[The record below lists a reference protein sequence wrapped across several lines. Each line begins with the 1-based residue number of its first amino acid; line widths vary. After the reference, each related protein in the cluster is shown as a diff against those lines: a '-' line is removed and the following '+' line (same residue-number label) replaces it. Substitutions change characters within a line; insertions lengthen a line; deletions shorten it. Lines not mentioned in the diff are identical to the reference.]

1 MNIQTNIN
9 RTQHITLRIGQT
21 QTNSNTKTN
30 KTMANVY
37 NNNANNIN
45 TNYDDTGSFDE
56 NNISQ
61 YRLCVGGYMHVNQH
75 SYILCIPRV
84 DYRTTKMEVARA
96 LENQLLTSGNGNSGE
111 IENFEY
117 VQNVTFIRAFDQITF
132 EALTNS
138 RSSSSSSSS
147 SSSPLV
153 YDPWYKIA
161 MVKIDIPPSYDEI
174 FGKEYYTNGEDA
186 FYNGVCSGD
195 LVINSWCDAFFI
207 AHPRTYFQQQSQQQ
221 QQQSKPEKKEV
232 CEYRDGAFQKW
243 SYEYKLRQ
251 LERKLKEYENT
262 FRQYELDTLRN
273 QNTVNEYAESIRFLT
288 RRRLDSPE
296 LHGLHSSGVPITTYI
311 SALHNR
317 YARVCVSD
325 TSFLEANRNMKLK
338 QMNGHVISACD
349 DCDACQ
355 ELIHSVDRT
364 PVEYRDEVFDS
375 IEKMICKV
383 NRSVHKFE
391 MLHLI
396 AERSLFGLRNRR
408 VFEDFGMYLNTA
420 LEIVEEITSRVS
432 TFTQD
437 LEYARCYGQLSYQ
450 SSCPFSTASTG
461 GDYYDYAE
469 DAHDEYDDH
478 EDNTG
483 IESVQKMLHYFD
495 ERNQELYKQ
504 QQQEQQ
510 QEEEQP
516 AQEEKTPCANFK
528 LDTSGNGV
536 YYEEDVIIEGQEDDA
551 GTVTVHTE
559 VEESVTTVNATIEE
573 TNTQEKQKKKGRWL
587 SWF

>member
-1 MNIQTNIN
+1 MT
-9 RTQHITLRIGQT
+9 
-21 QTNSNTKTN
+21 
-30 KTMANVY
+30 NVY
-37 NNNANNIN
+37 ETVNNNIN
-45 TNYDDTGSFDE
+45 NANYDDTGSFDA

-61 YRLCVGGYMHVNQH
+61 HRLCIGGYMHVNKH
-75 SYILCIPRV
+75 SYILCFPRV
-84 DYRTTKMEVARA
+84 SYRTTKMEVARA
-96 LENQLLTSGNGNSGE
+96 VENQLLTSGNGNSGE

-147 SSSPLV
+147 SPLV

-174 FGKEYYTNGEDA
+174 FGKEYYTDGEDA

-207 AHPRTYFQQQSQQQ
+207 AHPRTYFQEQSQQQ
-221 QQQSKPEKKEV
+221 QQQQSQLKPEKKEV
-232 CEYRDGAFQKW
+232 CEYQDGAFQKW

-262 FRQYELDTLRN
+262 IRQYELDTLRN

-288 RRRLDSPE
+288 RQRLDSPE

-311 SALHNR
+311 SALNNR
-317 YARVCVSD
+317 YARVCISD

-391 MLHLI
+391 MLHLN

-450 SSCPFSTASTG
+450 SSCPFLVTAASTG
-461 GDYYDYAE
+461 GSYYDYAE

-495 ERNQELYKQ
+495 ERNQELYNQQQQQQQLAQQQEQ

-510 QEEEQP
+510 LAQEEE
-516 AQEEKTPCANFK
+516 TPCANFK

-551 GTVTVHTE
+551 GTVTVHTQ
-559 VEESVTTVNATIEE
+559 VEESVTTVNATTEE
-573 TNTQEKQKKKGRWL
+573 TNTQDKQKKKGRWL

>member
-1 MNIQTNIN
+1 MNIQININ
-9 RTQHITLRIGQT
+9 RTQHITYSKHN
-21 QTNSNTKTN
+21 TNNGNKYTMTNTYGTG
-30 KTMANVY
+30 TVI
-37 NNNANNIN
+37 NNNTNI
-45 TNYDDTGSFDE
+45 YDDAGSFDE

-61 YRLCVGGYMHVNQH
+61 HRLCCGRYMHINKYG
-75 SYILCIPRV
+75 YILCIPHIA
-84 DYRTTKMEVARA
+84 YSTTKMEVARA
-96 LENQLLTSGNGNSGE
+96 VENQILTSGSGKSSE

-117 VQNVTFIRAFDQITF
+117 VQNVTFIRAFDQIAF
-132 EALTNS
+132 DALTNS
-138 RSSSSSSSS
+138 RSSSSES
-147 SSSPLV
+147 

-161 MVKIDIPPSYDEI
+161 VVNIDIPPSYDEI
-174 FGKEYYTNGEDA
+174 FGREFYTNGEDA
-186 FYNGVCSGD
+186 FYHGVCSGD

-207 AHPRTYFQQQSQQQ
+207 AHPRTYFQEQPQQPQQP
-221 QQQSKPEKKEV
+221 QSKTVKKEV
-232 CEYRDGAFQKW
+232 CEYQDGAFQKW
-243 SYEYKLRQ
+243 KYESRLKQ
-251 LERKLKEYENT
+251 LERKLKEYENA

-288 RRRLDSPE
+288 RQRLDSPE
-296 LHGLHSSGVPITTYI
+296 LNGLHSGGIPITTYI
-311 SALHNR
+311 SALNNR
-317 YARVCVSD
+317 YARVCISD
-325 TSFLEANRNMKLK
+325 TTFLEVNRNMKLK

-364 PVEYRDEVFDS
+364 PVEYRAAVFDS
-375 IEKMICKV
+375 IQTMICKV

-391 MLHLI
+391 MLHLN

-420 LEIVEEITSRVS
+420 LEIIEEVTSRVS

-450 SSCPFSTASTG
+450 SSCPFSITASTG

-478 EDNTG
+478 EDNAG
-483 IESVQKMLHYFD
+483 IESTQQMLHHFD

-504 QQQEQQ
+504 QQEQQQQQEQEQEQQ
-510 QEEEQP
+510 Q
-516 AQEEKTPCANFK
+516 AQEEETPCANFK

-536 YYEEDVIIEGQEDDA
+536 YYEDDVIIEGQEDDVGA
-551 GTVTVHTE
+551 VKVHTQ
-559 VEESVTTVNATIEE
+559 VEEEGATVNAVTEE
-573 TNTQEKQKKKGRWL
+573 TNKQEKQKKKGGWIS

>member
-1 MNIQTNIN
+1 MANTYATMENNNIN
-9 RTQHITLRIGQT
+9 NIYDDAG
-21 QTNSNTKTN
+21 SF
-30 KTMANVY
+30 
-37 NNNANNIN
+37 NANNI
-45 TNYDDTGSFDE
+45 
-56 NNISQ
+56 SQ
-61 YRLCVGGYMHVNQH
+61 HRLCVGGYMHINKH

-84 DYRTTKMEVARA
+84 PYSTTKMEVARA
-96 LENQLLTSGNGNSGE
+96 VENQLLTSGNGNSGE

-117 VQNVTFIRAFDQITF
+117 VQNVTFIRAFDQVTF

-147 SSSPLV
+147 QSS

-161 MVKIDIPPSYDEI
+161 MVKIDIPPNYDEYAV
-174 FGKEYYTNGEDA
+174 EYYTNGEDA
-186 FYNGVCSGD
+186 FYHGVCRGD

-221 QQQSKPEKKEV
+221 QPQSKTVKKEV
-232 CEYRDGAFQKW
+232 CEYQDGAFQKW

-262 FRQYELDTLRN
+262 IRQYELDTLRN

-288 RRRLDSPE
+288 RQRLDSPE

-311 SALHNR
+311 SALNNR
-317 YARVCVSD
+317 YARVCISD

-364 PVEYRDEVFDS
+364 PLEYRAEVFDS
-375 IEKMICKV
+375 IQTMICKV
-383 NRSVHKFE
+383 NKSVHAFE
-391 MLHLI
+391 NLHLN

-420 LEIVEEITSRVS
+420 LEIIEEITSRVS

-437 LEYARCYGQLSYQ
+437 LEYARCYGQLSYR
-450 SSCPFSTASTG
+450 S
-461 GDYYDYAE
+461 YYDYAE
-469 DAHDEYDDH
+469 DAHDEYDDGH
-478 EDNTG
+478 DDNTG

-495 ERNQELYKQ
+495 EGNQELYKQ
-504 QQQEQQ
+504 QQEQQ
-510 QEEEQP
+510 QQQDQQQP
-516 AQEEKTPCANFK
+516 AQEEDTPCTKFK
-528 LDTSGNGV
+528 LDTSGYGV

-551 GTVTVHTE
+551 GAVKVHTQVDE
-559 VEESVTTVNATIEE
+559 TITVNTTTEE
-573 TNTQEKQKKKGRWL
+573 TGKKENQKKKGGWL

>member
-1 MNIQTNIN
+1 
-9 RTQHITLRIGQT
+9 
-21 QTNSNTKTN
+21 
-30 KTMANVY
+30 MANTY
-37 NNNANNIN
+37 TTMENNSSY
-45 TNYDDTGSFDE
+45 NYDDTGLFDA

-61 YRLCVGGYMHVNQH
+61 HRLCVGGYMHISQH

-84 DYRTTKMEVARA
+84 PYSTTKMEVARA
-96 LENQLLTSGNGNSGE
+96 VENQLLTLGKGDSGE

-117 VQNVTFIRAFDQITF
+117 VQNVTFIRAFDQVTF

-138 RSSSSSSSS
+138 RSSSQSSSSQS
-147 SSSPLV
+147 S

-161 MVKIDIPPSYDEI
+161 MVKIDIPPNYDEYAV
-174 FGKEYYTNGEDA
+174 EYYTNGEDA
-186 FYNGVCSGD
+186 FYHGVCRGD

-207 AHPRTYFQQQSQQQ
+207 AHPRTYFQSQEQQQ
-221 QQQSKPEKKEV
+221 QPQSKIVKKEV
-232 CEYRDGAFQKW
+232 CEYQDSAFQKW
-243 SYEYKLRQ
+243 KYESRLKQ
-251 LERKLKEYENT
+251 LERKLKEHENT
-262 FRQYELDTLRN
+262 IRQYELDTCRN
-273 QNTVNEYAESIRFLT
+273 QNMVNEYAESIQFLT

-296 LHGLHSSGVPITTYI
+296 LHGLHSGGIPMTTYI
-311 SALHNR
+311 SALNNR
-317 YARVCVSD
+317 YSRVCISD

-364 PVEYRDEVFDS
+364 PLEYRAEVFDS
-375 IEKMICKV
+375 IQTMICKV
-383 NRSVHKFE
+383 NKSVHAFE
-391 MLHLI
+391 NLHLN

-420 LEIVEEITSRVS
+420 LEIIEEITSRVS

-437 LEYARCYGQLSYQ
+437 LEYARCYGQLS
-450 SSCPFSTASTG
+450 CPFSVTTASTG
-461 GDYYDYAE
+461 GSYYDYAE
-469 DAHDEYDDH
+469 DAHDEYDDGH
-478 EDNTG
+478 DDNTG

-495 ERNQELYKQ
+495 EGNQELYKQ
-504 QQQEQQ
+504 QQEQQ
-510 QEEEQP
+510 QQQDQQQP
-516 AQEEKTPCANFK
+516 AQEEETPCTNFK

-551 GTVTVHTE
+551 GAVKVHTQVDE
-559 VEESVTTVNATIEE
+559 TITVNTTTEE
-573 TNTQEKQKKKGRWL
+573 TGKKENQKKKGGWL

>member
-1 MNIQTNIN
+1 MTN
-9 RTQHITLRIGQT
+9 TYGTET
-21 QTNSNTKTN
+21 VTNNNST
-30 KTMANVY
+30 NVY
-37 NNNANNIN
+37 
-45 TNYDDTGSFDE
+45 DDAGSFDA

-61 YRLCVGGYMHVNQH
+61 HRLCGGRYMHIHKN

-84 DYRTTKMEVARA
+84 DYNTTKMGVSRA
-96 LENQLLTSGNGNSGE
+96 VENQILTSGRGNSSE
-111 IENFEY
+111 IENFKY
-117 VQNVTFIRAFDQITF
+117 VQNVTFIQAFDQVAF
-132 EALTNS
+132 DALTNS
-138 RSSSSSSSS
+138 MSSSSSLLNGSC
-147 SSSPLV
+147 
-153 YDPWYKIA
+153 DPWYKIA
-161 MVKIDIPPSYDEI
+161 MVNIDIPPSYDEI
-174 FGKEYYTNGEDA
+174 FGTEFYTNCEDA

-207 AHPRTYFQQQSQQQ
+207 AHPRTYFQEQQQ
-221 QQQSKPEKKEV
+221 QEQQEQQQSKTVKKEV
-232 CEYRDGAFQKW
+232 CEYQDSAFQKW
-243 SYEYKLRQ
+243 KYESRLKQ
-251 LERKLKEYENT
+251 LDRKLKEYENA
-262 FRQYELDTLRN
+262 FRQYELDACRN

-288 RRRLDSPE
+288 RQRLDSPE

-311 SALHNR
+311 SALNNR

-325 TSFLEANRNMKLK
+325 ASFLEVNRNMKLK
-338 QMNGHVISACD
+338 QMNGHVINACD

-364 PVEYRDEVFDS
+364 PVEYRAEVFDS

-391 MLHLI
+391 TLHLN

-420 LEIVEEITSRVS
+420 LEIIEEITSRTS

-450 SSCPFSTASTG
+450 SCTFSSTTASTG
-461 GDYYDYAE
+461 GGYYDYAE

-483 IESVQKMLHYFD
+483 IESIQQMLHYFD
-495 ERNQELYKQ
+495 DGNQELYKQ
-504 QQQEQQ
+504 QAQEQQ
-510 QEEEQP
+510 Q
-516 AQEEKTPCANFK
+516 AQEEETPCANFK

-536 YYEEDVIIEGQEDDA
+536 YYEDDVIIEGQEDDVGA
-551 GTVTVHTE
+551 VKVYTQVDETVTVN
-559 VEESVTTVNATIEE
+559 TTTEE
-573 TNTQEKQKKKGRWL
+573 TNKQEKQKKNRWL

>member
-1 MNIQTNIN
+1 
-9 RTQHITLRIGQT
+9 
-21 QTNSNTKTN
+21 
-30 KTMANVY
+30 MANVY
-37 NNNANNIN
+37 ETVNNNNATNIN
-45 TNYDDTGSFDE
+45 NANYDDTGSFDE
-56 NNISQ
+56 NNIS
-61 YRLCVGGYMHVNQH
+61 RHMHINKH

-84 DYRTTKMEVARA
+84 AYSTTKMEVARA
-96 LENQLLTSGNGNSGE
+96 VENQLLTSGNGNSGE
-111 IENFEY
+111 IEKFEY

-138 RSSSSSSSS
+138 RSSSSSSSSSSPS

-186 FYNGVCSGD
+186 FYNGVCNGD

-232 CEYRDGAFQKW
+232 CEYQDGAFQKW

-251 LERKLKEYENT
+251 LERKLKEYENA

-288 RRRLDSPE
+288 RQRLDSPE

-391 MLHLI
+391 MLHLN

-483 IESVQKMLHYFD
+483 IASTQQMLHYFD

-510 QEEEQP
+510 QQEQQP
-516 AQEEKTPCANFK
+516 AQEEETPCANFK

-551 GTVTVHTE
+551 GTVTVHTQAAE
-559 VEESVTTVNATIEE
+559 TVTVNATTEE
-573 TNTQEKQKKKGRWL
+573 TNTQDKQKKKGGWL

>member
-1 MNIQTNIN
+1 
-9 RTQHITLRIGQT
+9 
-21 QTNSNTKTN
+21 
-30 KTMANVY
+30 MANVY
-37 NNNANNIN
+37 NNDNIN
-45 TNYDDTGSFDE
+45 TNYDDTGSFDA

-61 YRLCVGGYMHVNQH
+61 DRLCAGRYMHVNKY

-84 DYRTTKMEVARA
+84 SYSTTKMEVARA
-96 LENQLLTSGNGNSGE
+96 VENQLLTSGNGNLSE

-117 VQNVTFIRAFDQITF
+117 VQNVTFIRAFDQVTF

-147 SSSPLV
+147 V

-161 MVKIDIPPSYDEI
+161 MVKIDIPPNYDEI

-186 FYNGVCSGD
+186 FYHGVCSGD

-232 CEYRDGAFQKW
+232 CEYQDGAFQKW
-243 SYEYKLRQ
+243 KYESRLKQ
-251 LERKLKEYENT
+251 LERKLKEYQNA
-262 FRQYELDTLRN
+262 FRQYELDACRN
-273 QNTVNEYAESIRFLT
+273 QDMVNEYAESIRFLT
-288 RRRLDSPE
+288 RQRLDSPE
-296 LHGLHSSGVPITTYI
+296 LHGLHSNGVPITTYI
-311 SALHNR
+311 SALNNR

-338 QMNGHVISACD
+338 QMNGHVNAACD

-355 ELIHSVDRT
+355 ELIHSIDRT
-364 PVEYRDEVFDS
+364 PVEYRGEVFDS

-391 MLHLI
+391 LLHLN

-420 LEIVEEITSRVS
+420 LEIIEEITSRVS

-450 SSCPFSTASTG
+450 SSCPFSVTTSSTG
-461 GDYYDYAE
+461 GGYYDYAE
-469 DAHDEYDDH
+469 DAHDEYDDGH

-504 QQQEQQ
+504 QQEQHQEQQ
-510 QEEEQP
+510 QEQQP
-516 AQEEKTPCANFK
+516 VQEEETPCINFK

-536 YYEEDVIIEGQEDDA
+536 YYEEDVIIEGQEYDA
-551 GTVTVHTE
+551 GVVKVHTQAA
-559 VEESVTTVNATIEE
+559 EESVTTVNATTEE
-573 TNTQEKQKKKGRWL
+573 TNTQDKQKKKGGWL

>member
-1 MNIQTNIN
+1 
-9 RTQHITLRIGQT
+9 
-21 QTNSNTKTN
+21 
-30 KTMANVY
+30 MANEY
-37 NNNANNIN
+37 NNANNNI
-45 TNYDDTGSFDE
+45 NYDDTGSFDA

-61 YRLCVGGYMHVNQH
+61 HRLCAGRYMHINQH

-84 DYRTTKMEVARA
+84 AYSTTKMEVARA
-96 LENQLLTSGNGNSGE
+96 VENQLLTSGNGKSSE
-111 IENFEY
+111 IVNFEY
-117 VQNVTFIRAFDQITF
+117 VQNVTFIRAFDQVTF

-138 RSSSSSSSS
+138 RSSSSS
-147 SSSPLV
+147 V

-161 MVKIDIPPSYDEI
+161 MVKIDIPPSYDEYAV
-174 FGKEYYTNGEDA
+174 EYYTNDEDA
-186 FYNGVCSGD
+186 FYRGVCSGD

-207 AHPRTYFQQQSQQQ
+207 AHPRTYFQEQQQ
-221 QQQSKPEKKEV
+221 QQQQQQPQSKPEKKEV
-232 CEYRDGAFQKW
+232 CEYQDGAFQKW
-243 SYEYKLRQ
+243 KYESRLKQ
-251 LERKLKEYENT
+251 LERKLKEYENA

-288 RRRLDSPE
+288 RQRLDSPE

-311 SALHNR
+311 SALNNR

-355 ELIHSVDRT
+355 ELIHSIDRT

-391 MLHLI
+391 MLHLN

-420 LEIVEEITSRVS
+420 LEIVEEVTSRVS

-450 SSCPFSTASTG
+450 SSCPFSVTTSSTG
-461 GDYYDYAE
+461 GGYYDYAE
-469 DAHDEYDDH
+469 DAHDEYDDDDH

-483 IESVQKMLHYFD
+483 IASTQQMLDYFD
-495 ERNQELYKQ
+495 QRNQELYNQQQQEQEQEQEQ

-510 QEEEQP
+510 P
-516 AQEEKTPCANFK
+516 AQEEETPCANFK

-551 GTVTVHTE
+551 GAVTVHAQL
-559 VEESVTTVNATIEE
+559 EESVTTVNATTQE
-573 TNTQEKQKKKGRWL
+573 TNAQDKQKKKSGWL

>member
-1 MNIQTNIN
+1 
-9 RTQHITLRIGQT
+9 
-21 QTNSNTKTN
+21 
-30 KTMANVY
+30 
-37 NNNANNIN
+37 
-45 TNYDDTGSFDE
+45 
-56 NNISQ
+56 
-61 YRLCVGGYMHVNQH
+61 
-75 SYILCIPRV
+75 
-84 DYRTTKMEVARA
+84 MEVARA
-96 LENQLLTSGNGNSGE
+96 VENQILTSGKGNSSE

-117 VQNVTFIRAFDQITF
+117 VQNVTFIRAFDQVTF

-138 RSSSSSSSS
+138 RSSSSQSS
-147 SSSPLV
+147 

-161 MVKIDIPPSYDEI
+161 MVKIDIPPNYDEYAV
-174 FGKEYYTNGEDA
+174 EYYTNGEDA
-186 FYNGVCSGD
+186 FYKGVCSGD

-221 QQQSKPEKKEV
+221 QQSQSKPEKKEV
-232 CEYRDGAFQKW
+232 CEYQDGAFQKW
-243 SYEYKLRQ
+243 KYESRLKQ
-251 LERKLKEYENT
+251 LERKLKEYENA

-288 RRRLDSPE
+288 RKRLDSPE
-296 LHGLHSSGVPITTYI
+296 LHELHSSGAPITTYI
-311 SALHNR
+311 SALNNR

-338 QMNGHVISACD
+338 QMNGHVITACD

-355 ELIHSVDRT
+355 ELIHSIDRT
-364 PVEYRDEVFDS
+364 PVEYRAEVFDS

-391 MLHLI
+391 MLHLN

-450 SSCPFSTASTG
+450 YSCPFSVTTSSTG
-461 GDYYDYAE
+461 GGYYDYAE

-495 ERNQELYKQ
+495 ERNQELYTQQQEQ

-510 QEEEQP
+510 QP
-516 AQEEKTPCANFK
+516 AQEEETPCTNFK
-528 LDTSGNGV
+528 LDASGNGV
-536 YYEEDVIIEGQEDDA
+536 YYEEDVIIEGQEDDTGA
-551 GTVTVHTE
+551 VKIHTQLEETVTVDANT
-559 VEESVTTVNATIEE
+559 EE
-573 TNTQEKQKKKGRWL
+573 TKKQEKQKKKSGWL

>member
-1 MNIQTNIN
+1 MTNN
-9 RTQHITLRIGQT
+9 AYARGTV
-21 QTNSNTKTN
+21 N
-30 KTMANVY
+30 NVY
-37 NNNANNIN
+37 
-45 TNYDDTGSFDE
+45 DDAGSFDA

-61 YRLCVGGYMHVNQH
+61 HRLCDGRYMHVNKH

-84 DYRTTKMEVARA
+84 PYSTTKMEVARA
-96 LENQLLTSGNGNSGE
+96 VENQLLTLGMGNSSE
-111 IENFEY
+111 IYNFEY
-117 VQNVTFIRAFDQITF
+117 VQNVTFIRAFDQVTF

-147 SSSPLV
+147 GSSC
-153 YDPWYKIA
+153 DPWYKIA
-161 MVKIDIPPSYDEI
+161 MVKIDIPPNYDEYAV
-174 FGKEYYTNGEDA
+174 EYYTNGEDA
-186 FYNGVCSGD
+186 FYHGVCRGD

-207 AHPRTYFQQQSQQQ
+207 AHPRTYFQEQPQQQ
-221 QQQSKPEKKEV
+221 QPQSKTVKNEV
-232 CEYRDGAFQKW
+232 CEYQDGAFQKW
-243 SYEYKLRQ
+243 KYESRLKQ
-251 LERKLKEYENT
+251 LERKLKEYENA

-288 RRRLDSPE
+288 RQRLDSPE
-296 LHGLHSSGVPITTYI
+296 LHGLHSSGIPITTYI
-311 SALHNR
+311 SALNNR
-317 YARVCVSD
+317 YSRVCISD

-338 QMNGHVISACD
+338 QMNGHVINACD

-364 PVEYRDEVFDS
+364 PVEYRAAVFDS
-375 IEKMICKV
+375 IQTMICKV

-391 MLHLI
+391 KLHLN

-420 LEIVEEITSRVS
+420 LEIIEEITSRVS

-437 LEYARCYGQLSYQ
+437 LEYARCYGQLSYHQ
-450 SSCPFSTASTG
+450 SHTETSCPFSRTASTG
-461 GDYYDYAE
+461 GDYDYAE

-483 IESVQKMLHYFD
+483 IESTQQMLHYFD
-495 ERNQELYKQ
+495 KRNQELYKQ
-504 QQQEQQ
+504 QQQEQEQ
-510 QEEEQP
+510 QEQEQQQEQQQAQEEE
-516 AQEEKTPCANFK
+516 TPCANFK

-536 YYEEDVIIEGQEDDA
+536 YYEEDVIVEGQEDDA
-551 GTVTVHTE
+551 VKFHTQ
-559 VEESVTTVNATIEE
+559 VGEECATVNAVTEE
-573 TNTQEKQKKKGRWL
+573 INKQEKQKKKSGWIS

>member
-1 MNIQTNIN
+1 
-9 RTQHITLRIGQT
+9 
-21 QTNSNTKTN
+21 
-30 KTMANVY
+30 MANVY
-37 NNNANNIN
+37 ATVNNNNATNN

-56 NNISQ
+56 NNIN
-61 YRLCVGGYMHVNQH
+61 RHMHINKH

-84 DYRTTKMEVARA
+84 AYSTTKMEVARA
-96 LENQLLTSGNGNSGE
+96 VENQLLTSGNGNSSE

-132 EALTNS
+132 EALTTNS
-138 RSSSSSSSS
+138 RSLSSSS
-147 SSSPLV
+147 V

-161 MVKIDIPPSYDEI
+161 MVKIDIPPSYDEYAV
-174 FGKEYYTNGEDA
+174 EYYTNGEDA

-195 LVINSWCDAFFI
+195 LMINSWCDAFFI

-221 QQQSKPEKKEV
+221 QQQSKPKPEKKEV
-232 CEYRDGAFQKW
+232 CEYQDGAFQKW

-262 FRQYELDTLRN
+262 IRQYELDTLRN

-288 RRRLDSPE
+288 RQRLDSPE
-296 LHGLHSSGVPITTYI
+296 LRGLHSGGIPITTYI
-311 SALHNR
+311 SALNNR
-317 YARVCVSD
+317 YARVCISD

-338 QMNGHVISACD
+338 QMNGRVISACD

-391 MLHLI
+391 MLHLN

-420 LEIVEEITSRVS
+420 LEIIEEVTSRVS

-450 SSCPFSTASTG
+450 SSCPFSVTTSSTG
-461 GDYYDYAE
+461 GGYYDYAE
-469 DAHDEYDDH
+469 DAHDEYDDDDH

-483 IESVQKMLHYFD
+483 IASTQQMLDYFD
-495 ERNQELYKQ
+495 QRNQGLYKQQEQEQQ
-504 QQQEQQ
+504 QQQEQEQ
-510 QEEEQP
+510 EQQQAQEEE
-516 AQEEKTPCANFK
+516 TPCANFK

-551 GTVTVHTE
+551 DAVTVHTQAA
-559 VEESVTTVNATIEE
+559 EETVTTVNATAQE
-573 TNTQEKQKKKGRWL
+573 TNTQDKQKKNGGWL